1 MKTMHAKMTGLS
13 LAVWLLTASTRA
25 CYAGFAPGL
34 NNRIAAEEV
43 SKNVSTLKGC
53 NQFMLFACGLLHTN
67 HHTYN
72 TPFKTKIYSPL
83 ISLAGKKAM

>member
-1 MKTMHAKMTGLS
+1 MHAKMTGLS

-34 NNRIAAEEV
+34 NDNRIAAGEV
-43 SKNVSTLKGC
+43 SKKRLYFKKAVTTSSFYLPAAYYTHIT
-53 NQFMLFACGLLHTN
+53 A
-67 HHTYN
+67 
-72 TPFKTKIYSPL
+72 PFKTKIYSPL